1 MPFSPFTPVSRA
13 NYFYNTTRSF
23 LPPPTGPV
31 NNCNN
36 TLCYTYNHSYVYKP
50 HTGYGKIGT
59 SAAGYLASRKR
70 L

>member
-1 MPFSPFTPVSRA
+1 MPVRWTPVSRA
-13 NYFYNTTRSF
+13 NHLSTMDTFIPINIGRS
-23 LPPPTGPV
+23 

-36 TLCYTYNHSYVYKP
+36 TLCYTYNHAYVYTP
-50 HTGYGKIGT
+50 HTAYGRVGT

>member
-1 MPFSPFTPVSRA
+1 MPVRWTPVSRA
-13 NYFYNTTRSF
+13 NNLTTINTYVPINIGR
-23 LPPPTGPV
+23 V

-50 HTGYGKIGT
+50 HTAYGRVGT

>member
-1 MPFSPFTPVSRA
+1 MSSVGVPPVGRANAFYSLTPVFIASPVR
-13 NYFYNTTRSF
+13 
-23 LPPPTGPV
+23 V

-36 TLCYTYNHSYVYKP
+36 TLCYTYNHNYMYKP
-50 HTGYGKIGT
+50 HTGYGKVGT